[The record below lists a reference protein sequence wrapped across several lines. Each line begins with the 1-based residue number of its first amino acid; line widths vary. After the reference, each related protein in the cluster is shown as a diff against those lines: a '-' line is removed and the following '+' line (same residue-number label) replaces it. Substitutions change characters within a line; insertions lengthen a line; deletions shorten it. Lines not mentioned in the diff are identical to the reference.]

1 MDTHL
6 SGGSG
11 STKEMLHTNNA
22 LIVFTRNPILG
33 EVKTRIAKSCGD
45 KKALNIYKKLLSNNS
60 NLLENLIN
68 IKTLI
73 YYDKVIENKI
83 YRDKYEKKIQVEGSL
98 GYKMYCAFL
107 DCKKKGFKNIIIIGS
122 DCPYI
127 TPKTI
132 ELAFKKLN
140 ENSFVIGPSFDGG
153 YYLLGMKEVRKELF
167 ENKKWGSNMVLKNTI
182 NDIKTAKKSYYLL
195 EELNDIDYYEDW
207 LKYQNQLNI

>member
-107 DCKKKGFKNIIIIGS
+107 DCKNVRQGFPVSLHCLDVCDIVCHFTLETIVNEFR
-122 DCPYI
+122 
-127 TPKTI
+127 TP
-132 ELAFKKLN
+132 F
-140 ENSFVIGPSFDGG
+140 S
-153 YYLLGMKEVRKELF
+153 
-167 ENKKWGSNMVLKNTI
+167 NTI
-182 NDIKTAKKSYYLL
+182 CECAYHRNS
-195 EELNDIDYYEDW
+195 
-207 LKYQNQLNI
+207 